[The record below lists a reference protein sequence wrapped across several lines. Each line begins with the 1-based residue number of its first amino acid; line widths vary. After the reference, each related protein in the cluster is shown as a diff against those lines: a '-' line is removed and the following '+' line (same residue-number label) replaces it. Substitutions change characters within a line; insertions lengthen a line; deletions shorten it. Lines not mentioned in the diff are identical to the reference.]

1 MTLNNKMINPMEEAS
16 VSLSNLDQLNEGD
29 GGVVYDVPDI
39 RLLAS
44 LGIRIGKHIK
54 VLTKSVARGPL
65 IVTVSHRSIVIDR
78 HIAKHITIKR

>member
-16 VSLSNLDQLNEGD
+16 VSLSNLDQLNAGD

-54 VLTKSVARGPL
+54 VLTKSVASGPF
-65 IVTVSHRSIVIDR
+65 IVAVSHRSIVIDR
-78 HIAKHITIKR
+78 HIAKNITIKR